1 VTHIPRLQTLSASAA
16 NSESDRDR
24 VEMCERCSDSRRLG
38 YNRKIAAQVLEYKA
52 PWDCKRLPMFTI
64 KELRRVFVGQSSPD
78 VLGEGE
84 RLGYDDISP
93 PESLADNATD
103 TESGEH

>member
-1 VTHIPRLQTLSASAA
+1 MTHIPRLQTLSASAA

-78 VLGEGE
+78 VLKKGE

-93 PESLADNATD
+93 PESHVDNATD
-103 TESGEH
+103 TESVEH